1 MLASLEFIIHI
12 CLASKILETVC
23 RKSYKKAKT
32 EPEKELRISNKCG
45 RNGREGKIGQGR

>member
-23 RKSYKKAKT
+23 RKSYNAKT

-45 RNGREGKIGQGR
+45 RNGREGKIGQRR